1 MPTLSCNVVSAQEA
15 IYTGDVKMLMATGI
29 EGELGILPGHI
40 PLVTLLK
47 PGPVRVVEK
56 DGTQEVVY
64 VSGGVLEVLPEKI
77 TLLADS
83 AVRASDLDEAKIE
96 QARKEAEALLSE
108 QKSSLDTSAA
118 LASLAESVAQMQTL
132 RKFKNKVM

>member
-108 QKSSLDTSAA
+108 QKSSLDSSAA

>member
-56 DGTQEVVY
+56 DGTQEVLY

-108 QKSSLDTSAA
+108 QKSSLDSSAA

>member
-1 MPTLSCNVVSAQEA
+1 MPTLNCNVVSAQEA

-108 QKSSLDTSAA
+108 QKSSLDTTAA
-118 LASLAESVAQMQTL
+118 LTSLAESVAQLQTL